1 MANFDSFLK
10 HLSKYAEEKGFKITQ
25 NKKVVTTII
34 KGSLE
39 NEKKFSA
46 LYCPCRR
53 MTGNLK
59 RDKKI
64 IVHAY
69 ITKRKSGNSDTVSAV
84 CSLRAENQKIIISLL
99 KISY

>member
-34 KGSLE
+34 KGLLE

-64 IVHAY
+64 ICPCVYHKKE
-69 ITKRKSGNSDTVSAV
+69 IRK
-84 CSLRAENQKIIISLL
+84 LRHCFCGLFVKG
-99 KISY
+99 